1 MNNLERLKLEIQQSG
16 FTDSELSIFL
26 EESNLSPTV
35 TYDTSSNE
43 SKRAILQ
50 TALSCLEAIANNPNY
65 FKNMKIDD
73 MTVSSFAESITNR
86 IDQLERKL
94 RSMTIN
100 QSETGS
106 STFMLFNR

>member
-16 FTDSELSIFL
+16 FTDQELSIFL
-26 EESNLSPTV
+26 EESGLSPND
-35 TYDTSSNE
+35 TYNTSSNE
-43 SKRAILQ
+43 SKRAIYQ
-50 TALSCLEAIANNPNY
+50 TALSCLEAISNNPNY
-65 FKNMKIDD
+65 FKDMKIDD
-73 MTVSSFAESITNR
+73 MNISSFSESIQNR

-106 STFMLFNR
+106 NTFMLFNR

>member
-16 FTDSELSIFL
+16 FTDQELSIFL
-26 EESNLSPTV
+26 EESGLSPNDI
-35 TYDTSSNE
+35 YDTSSVT
-43 SKRAILQ
+43 SKKAILQ

-65 FKNMKIDD
+65 FKDMKIDD
-73 MTVSSFAESITNR
+73 MTLSSFSESIQNR

-94 RSMTIN
+94 RSMTIT

-106 STFMLFNR
+106 STFMLFSR